1 MNHAA
6 QLRNLACAIHTHTL
20 AHTPFKLVAPF
31 KTLARA
37 RVCGKVTCQ
46 PQVDASGAY
55 PHPKCSTTGATTA
68 TTENR
73 FAFQFAAAFCAS
85 SAARQP

>member
-6 QLRNLACAIHTHTL
+6 QLRNLACAIHT
-20 AHTPFKLVAPF
+20 HTPFKLVAPF

-37 RVCGKVTCQ
+37 RVCRKVTCQ

-55 PHPKCSTTGATTA
+55 PHPKCGATATA
-68 TTENR
+68 GKAN
-73 FAFQFAAAFCAS
+73 
-85 SAARQP
+85 